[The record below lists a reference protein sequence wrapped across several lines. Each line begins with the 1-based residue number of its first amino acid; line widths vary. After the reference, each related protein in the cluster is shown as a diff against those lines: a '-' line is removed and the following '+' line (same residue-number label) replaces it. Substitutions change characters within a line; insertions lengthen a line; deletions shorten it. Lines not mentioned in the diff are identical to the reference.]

1 MFLVLAPQ
9 DSRFLPT
16 IPDAPDMAGTPP
28 TDPSNGYEALAR
40 EFIRGRSRS
49 SVGVATVRHWAKTL
63 SPSAAVLDLGCGSG
77 VPIAQAIVDE
87 GLTVYGVDASPSM
100 IAAFQA
106 AFPEAA
112 AECRSVEESEFFRR
126 SFDAVVA
133 WGLMFLLPPVVQA
146 KLIAKVSRAL
156 KPGGK
161 FLFTSPHQLCEWADN
176 LTGQKSQS
184 LGSAEYRRLLA
195 ANGLIVQNETE
206 DEGDNNYYFAVKP

>member
-1 MFLVLAPQ
+1 
-9 DSRFLPT
+9 
-16 IPDAPDMAGTPP
+16 MAGPPP
-28 TDPSNGYEALAR
+28 TAPPNGYEAVANG
-40 EFIRGRSRS
+40 FISGRSRS
-49 SVGVATVRHWAKTL
+49 SVGASTVREWAKTL
-63 SPSAAVLDLGCGSG
+63 PQDATVLDLGCGSG
-77 VPIAQAIVDE
+77 VPIAQALVDE
-87 GLTVYGVDASPSM
+87 GLAGSAVDASPSM

-112 AECRSVEESEFFRR
+112 ADCRPVEESEFFGR

-206 DEGDNNYYFAVKP
+206 DEGN